1 MTIPLVDLKAQYQS
15 IKGDIDAVMARVIA
29 NTSFIMGHE
38 VQAFEEAFAAACEA
52 RFAIGVASGTAA
64 LQLAQEALGIGAGDE
79 VITTPFTFVSTA
91 ECIAQRG
98 ARPVFVDIDPR
109 THNLDP
115 AHLEGAITPQ
125 TRAIMPVHLY
135 GHPADMDLILEIAR
149 RHDLWVIED
158 AAQAHL
164 AQYRGRV
171 VGTLGDIACYSFY
184 PAKNLGAYGD
194 GGMAV
199 TNDEGLA
206 YQVRLLRDHGRTEK
220 YVHEILGHGE
230 RLDALQ
236 AAILGA
242 KLPHLSAWNARR
254 RAIAARYRQLLADL
268 PLDLPADSADCEPVY
283 HLFVV
288 RTPQRDAL
296 RQHLKSRDIST
307 GIHYP
312 LPLHLQPA
320 FAHLGYSAG
329 DFPETERAAGEV
341 LSLPIYPELTDD
353 QLEQITDTVRD
364 FFQ

>member
-1 MTIPLVDLKAQYQS
+1 MLRVPIEQARPGMILAQPVVSPEKLEHVLLKP
-15 IKGDIDAVMARVIA
+15 
-29 NTSFIMGHE
+29 
-38 VQAFEEAFAAACEA
+38 AFELDAEAIV
-52 RFAIGVASGTAA
+52 RLRKLRVWT
-64 LQLAQEALGIGAGDE
+64 LWVRYPQLDVLDD
-79 VITTPFTFVSTA
+79 V
-91 ECIAQRG
+91 
-98 ARPVFVDIDPR
+98 
-109 THNLDP
+109 LDP
-115 AHLEGAITPQ
+115 
-125 TRAIMPVHLY
+125 
-135 GHPADMDLILEIAR
+135 
-149 RHDLWVIED
+149 
-158 AAQAHL
+158 
-164 AQYRGRV
+164 
-171 VGTLGDIACYSFY
+171 
-184 PAKNLGAYGD
+184 
-194 GGMAV
+194 
-199 TNDEGLA
+199 
-206 YQVRLLRDHGRTEK
+206 
-220 YVHEILGHGE
+220 
-230 RLDALQ
+230 
-236 AAILGA
+236 AILGA

-296 RQHLKSRDIST
+296 RQHLKSRDIGT